1 MKLHEWK
8 TRIQSGEHLLGT
20 MVTTFA
26 SADLPKILKAC
37 GFDFFII
44 DCEHGSFTTRE
55 VADMICVARAIDLP
69 GMVRIPELRREH
81 VLHCME
87 LGAAGLLLPNT
98 ETAEQARQL
107 VDYAKYAPMGHRGVS
122 LSRPHTDFL
131 KQDSAAY
138 MQSANRDTVLLCQIE
153 SQLGVSNIDAIMAVD
168 GIDGAMIGPNDMS
181 QDFGILGQYA
191 HPAMQAAFRQ
201 VIAAAARHGKVSG
214 AHFGAASAI
223 YKAVIALPVALQ
235 DAFIVKQS
243 DLLLYKIAVFKHI
256 CICPVRSVYI
266 LGRAVCMVTGEALSA
281 YKAGNIGAVELRNK
295 SF

>member
-55 VADMICVARAIDLP
+55 VADMICVARGDRAARYGAYP
-69 GMVRIPELRREH
+69 
-81 VLHCME
+81 
-87 LGAAGLLLPNT
+87 GAAARARAPLHGAWRSGTAAANT

-201 VIAAAARHGKVSG
+201 VIDARCAARQGFRRTFRCSSTAAA
-214 AHFGAASAI
+214 
-223 YKAVIALPVALQ
+223 VAEPGH
-235 DAFIVKQS
+235 DAQYVQQ
-243 DLLLYKIAVFKHI
+243 
-256 CICPVRSVYI
+256 
-266 LGRAVCMVTGEALSA
+266 
-281 YKAGNIGAVELRNK
+281 
-295 SF
+295 